1 MFLKQE
7 MPEMDDFEGRKKTLA
22 LKEKYFYVFPW
33 KSSQSPAPPSAKNA
47 IFLTCFLTLRI
58 RN

>member
-22 LKEKYFYVFPW
+22 LKEKYF
-33 KSSQSPAPPSAKNA
+33 KT
-47 IFLTCFLTLRI
+47 LLRI
-58 RN
+58 PLEKFTVPRPPFR